1 MKAEPTSKKLPLT
14 RRLATTY
21 LIANRKK
28 RQRSVLPILKN
39 KTFEDFITNAKNA
52 FPLALAKKIVDQKPE
67 ETYNPFIL
75 CGADGTGKTHL
86 LETVAAEFAKKTKK
100 IIFQSA
106 ARFCTENIY
115 TIQKHE
121 FFLQQYDVVILDD
134 IQELVNNPSCQQQ
147 LATCID
153 ACLRLPPDKNP
164 QMVFAYAGSVNEIK
178 KLEERLCSRLERGL
192 VVELMKPDMDV
203 RLRYI
208 QTLCKQHEITLGRE
222 QRLFLA
228 RRCAGFRLLYGL
240 MLKIKAF
247 IAVYDKTPTTADMEN
262 IIRSGGVDIP
272 ENYHTIM
279 EKVAQAFNVP
289 PEDIVHGKRRPNVVM
304 ARQTAM
310 YICRRRLKLSYEEL
324 GRVFGGKD
332 HSTVIYAVNKIKQLL
347 VSNESMHNMITQLEQ
362 VAL

>member
-1 MKAEPTSKKLPLT
+1 MKNKSTSKKLSLV
-14 RRLATTY
+14 RRQAATC
-21 LIANRKK
+21 LIVNRKK
-28 RQRSVLPILKN
+28 RQKSVLPILKN
-39 KTFEDFITNAKNA
+39 KTFEDFIANAKNA
-52 FPLALAKKIVDQKPE
+52 FPLALAKKVVDQKPE

-106 ARFCTENIY
+106 VRFCTENTNI
-115 TIQKHE
+115 
-121 FFLQQYDVVILDD
+121 LQRHDIFWKKYDVLILDD
-134 IQELVNNPSCQQQ
+134 IQELVNNPSCQQL

-164 QMVFAYAGSVNEIK
+164 QMVFACAGSVNEIK
-178 KLEERLCSRLERGL
+178 KLGERLCSRLERGL
-192 VVELMKPDMDV
+192 VVELMKPDLEV

-222 QRLFLA
+222 QLLFLA

-240 MLKIKAF
+240 ILKIKAF
-247 IAVYDKTPTTADMEN
+247 ISVYDKTPAAADMEN
-262 IIRSGGVDIP
+262 IIRSGGVNIP
-272 ENYHTIM
+272 ENYYSIM
-279 EKVAQAFNVP
+279 EKVAQAFNVL

-324 GRVFGGKD
+324 GRIFGGKD

-347 VSNESMHNMITQLEQ
+347 ISNESMHNMITQLEQ